1 MNFNTPPGAWIFLL
15 TSFLLPTAHYTN
27 AELCSDDSNATS
39 MCRVDADCIRKFH
52 CVNGQCCSSQYA
64 VQSILFLKH
73 FHKFT
78 FLPID
83 YSLSVFHEIHQRLNA
98 ILHKL
103 PKGNCADG
111 TPSPAKCS
119 EMKNCPPNHACH
131 RGQCCS
137 LFTNK
142 RKTSLCPDGTTTT
155 VRCNEKNRCHTGA
168 ECVHGFCCS
177 KVHAPPAK
185 QGRCPILLVNLR
197 IGSTTVQPEDQC
209 YSDDHCESVRKC
221 CLTVAGK
228 RCLLPETDFGRCAD
242 GLPAE
247 SVCNR
252 KEQCG
257 KTSQS
262 CVRGLCCNTAA
273 HNNAKTKRPTDTES
287 SCPRSVHPR
296 QIQFSRRCSMDTDCH
311 FQKKCCPTYIG
322 RRCLILPVT
331 KAGSCPKIKVSG
343 ERKRRQHRCYNDG
356 HCPGEMK
363 CCTLPLGKACLF
375 PS

>member
-1 MNFNTPPGAWIFLL
+1 MNFNTPPGVYVQMIRTLL
-15 TSFLLPTAHYTN
+15 QCVVLMLTVSENFIASMDN
-27 AELCSDDSNATS
+27 A
-39 MCRVDADCIRKFH
+39 VQKFH
-52 CVNGQCCSSQYA
+52 CSNFNMYNNSKKNQPDLDL
-64 VQSILFLKH
+64 IE
-73 FHKFT
+73 
-78 FLPID
+78 D
-83 YSLSVFHEIHQRLNA
+83 EIHQRLNA
-98 ILHKL
+98 IVILHKL

-142 RKTSLCPDGTTTT
+142 RKTSLCPDGTTTS

-257 KTSQS
+257 KASQS

-273 HNNAKTKRPTDTES
+273 HANAKTKRPTDTES

-296 QIQFSRRCSMDTDCH
+296 QIQFSRRCSVDTDCH
-311 FQKKCCPTYIG
+311 FQKKCCPTCIG

-363 CCTLPLGKACLF
+363 CCSLPLGKACLF

>member
-1 MNFNTPPGAWIFLL
+1 
-15 TSFLLPTAHYTN
+15 LPN
-27 AELCSDDSNATS
+27 LIED
-39 MCRVDADCIRKFH
+39 
-52 CVNGQCCSSQYA
+52 
-64 VQSILFLKH
+64 
-73 FHKFT
+73 
-78 FLPID
+78 
-83 YSLSVFHEIHQRLNA
+83 EIHQRLNA

-142 RKTSLCPDGTTTT
+142 RKTSLCPDGTTTS

-228 RCLLPETDFGRCAD
+228 RCLLPETDIIADICYKNFGRCAD

-262 CVRGLCCNTAA
+262 CILDDVLTGCRRKAFATEKSNAGKHHRAA
-273 HNNAKTKRPTDTES
+273 YVAFAAIRQHIIMQKQKDQ
-287 SCPRSVHPR
+287 
-296 QIQFSRRCSMDTDCH
+296 QIQNLH
-311 FQKKCCPTYIG
+311 VPVPYI
-322 RRCLILPVT
+322 
-331 KAGSCPKIKVSG
+331 
-343 ERKRRQHRCYNDG
+343 
-356 HCPGEMK
+356 PG
-363 CCTLPLGKACLF
+363 
-375 PS
+375 